1 MNYSFLI
8 NYHYIF
14 LSSPSPRFSQA
25 ALSIP
30 SLRSRSLQISLPC
43 RFLTARG
50 SCLRVDLASIYPL
63 MVISAAEMLVCDFYP
78 TRTQICSKDL
88 EQQGLC
94 RSGQFVAC
102 DGDGDGDGIPGV
114 SVGGSRSSRWFEVRS
129 VVAGGAGEE
138 RRLVCVVG

>member
-1 MNYSFLI
+1 MNYSFHI
-8 NYHYIF
+8 NYHYLF

-25 ALSIP
+25 TLSIL
-30 SLRSRSLQISLPC
+30 SLRLRSLQISLPC
-43 RFLTARG
+43 RFLTAGG

-63 MVISAAEMLVCDFYP
+63 MVISAAEMFVSDFFP

-102 DGDGDGDGIPGV
+102 DGVDDGKAGV
-114 SVGGSRSSRWFEVRS
+114 SVGRSRSSRWFEVRS
-129 VVAGGAGEE
+129 VVAGGAVEG
-138 RRLVCVVG
+138 